1 MELYLIT
8 GFLGAGKT
16 TLLRNFIR
24 LFSQKRVYLII
35 NEFGK
40 AGIDGT
46 LLQELDAA
54 MAEIN
59 NGSIFCSCRLDQF
72 EAVLHQVTEASPDVV
87 LVEASGLSDPTNIQK
102 ILANPDFSGIS
113 YRGSI
118 CLIDACR
125 FCRVVETARMCRKQV
140 AVSSLAL
147 VNKIDLAS
155 EEQRE
160 EVKNLLLEIN
170 PGITIQETSF
180 GNFLPEWMELVQPQP
195 QLDEALASQDI
206 TLQKAC
212 VLFSAE
218 TTLTQLKGFL
228 TLIGEETY
236 RMKGFVQTTEGLYLA
251 DCVSSAIQ
259 LSPYEETVSEEEVGK
274 LVLLA
279 GKGMQLRKSIKQAK
293 AWYGEVIKEVQYG
306 S

>member
-16 TLLRNFIR
+16 TFLRNFVR
-24 LFSQKRVYLII
+24 QFSQKRIYLII
-35 NEFGK
+35 NEFGRT
-40 AGIDGT
+40 GIDGS
-46 LLQELDAA
+46 LLREVDAM

-72 EAVLHQVTEASPDVV
+72 EKVLEEAVTQKPDVI

-102 ILANPDFSGIS
+102 ILSSGDFSSIE

-118 CLIDACR
+118 CLVDACR
-125 FCRVVETARMCRKQV
+125 FQRVVETAHMCRKQV

-147 VNKIDLAS
+147 INKTDLAS
-155 EEQRE
+155 REQIDRIRTQ
-160 EVKNLLLEIN
+160 LLEIN
-170 PGITIQETSF
+170 PGIRMVGTSF
-180 GNFLPEWMELVQPQP
+180 GSFEPQWLSLIQPEPVM
-195 QLDEALASQDI
+195 DGAFATQDL

-212 VLFSAE
+212 VRFTSSV
-218 TTLTQLKGFL
+218 TPVQLRGFL
-228 TLIGEETY
+228 TLLGEETY
-236 RMKGFVQTTEGLYLA
+236 RMKGFIKTCEGVFLA

-259 LSPYEETVSEEEVGK
+259 LTPFAGEVEETEQGK

-279 GKGMQLRKSIKQAK
+279 GKGMQLRKMLKQAK
-293 AWYGEVIKEVQYG
+293 EWYGDTISEVQYG
-306 S
+306 

>member
-16 TLLRNFIR
+16 TFLRNFVR
-24 LFSQKRVYLII
+24 QFSQKRIYLII
-35 NEFGK
+35 NEFGRT
-40 AGIDGT
+40 GIDGS
-46 LLQELDAA
+46 LLREVDAM

-72 EAVLHQVTEASPDVV
+72 EKVLEEAVTQKPDVI

-102 ILANPDFSGIS
+102 ILSSGDFSSIE

-118 CLIDACR
+118 CLVDACQ
-125 FCRVVETARMCRKQV
+125 FQRVVETARMCRKQV

-147 VNKIDLAS
+147 INKTDLAS
-155 EEQRE
+155 REQIDRIRTQ
-160 EVKNLLLEIN
+160 LLEIN
-170 PGITIQETSF
+170 PGIRMVETSF
-180 GNFLPEWMELVQPQP
+180 GSFESQWLSLIQPEPVM
-195 QLDEALASQDI
+195 DEAFATQDL

-212 VLFSAE
+212 VRFTSSV
-218 TTLTQLKGFL
+218 TPVQLRGFL
-228 TLIGEETY
+228 TLLGEETY
-236 RMKGFVQTTEGLYLA
+236 RMKGFIKTCEGVFLA

-259 LSPYEETVSEEEVGK
+259 LTPFAGEVEETEQGK

-279 GKGMQLRKSIKQAK
+279 GKGMQLRKMLKQAK
-293 AWYGEVIKEVQYG
+293 EWYGDTISEVQYG
-306 S
+306 

>member
-16 TLLRNFIR
+16 TFLRNFVR
-24 LFSQKRVYLII
+24 QFSQKRIYLII
-35 NEFGK
+35 NEFGRT
-40 AGIDGT
+40 GIDGS
-46 LLQELDAA
+46 LLREVDAM

-72 EAVLHQVTEASPDVV
+72 EKVLEEAVTQKPDVI

-102 ILANPDFSGIS
+102 ILSSGDFYSIQ

-118 CLIDACR
+118 CLVDACR
-125 FCRVVETARMCRKQV
+125 FQRVVETARMCRKQV

-147 VNKIDLAS
+147 INKTDLAS
-155 EEQRE
+155 REQIDRIRTQ
-160 EVKNLLLEIN
+160 LLEIN
-170 PGITIQETSF
+170 PGIRMVETSF
-180 GNFLPEWMELVQPQP
+180 GSFEPQWLSLIQPEPVM
-195 QLDEALASQDI
+195 DEAFATQDL

-212 VLFSAE
+212 VRFTSSV
-218 TTLTQLKGFL
+218 TPVQLRGFL
-228 TLIGEETY
+228 TLLGEETY
-236 RMKGFVQTTEGLYLA
+236 RMKGFIKTCEGVFLA

-259 LSPYEETVSEEEVGK
+259 LTPFAGEVEETEQGK

-279 GKGMQLRKSIKQAK
+279 GKGMQLRKMLKQAK
-293 AWYGEVIKEVQYG
+293 EWYGDTISEVQYG
-306 S
+306 

>member
-16 TLLRNFIR
+16 TFLRNFVR
-24 LFSQKRVYLII
+24 QFSQKRIYLII
-35 NEFGK
+35 NEFGRT
-40 AGIDGT
+40 GIDGS
-46 LLQELDAA
+46 LLREVDAM

-72 EAVLHQVTEASPDVV
+72 EKVLEEAVTQKPDVI

-102 ILANPDFSGIS
+102 ILSSGDFSSIQ

-118 CLIDACR
+118 CLVDACR
-125 FCRVVETARMCRKQV
+125 FQRVVETARMCRKQV

-147 VNKIDLAS
+147 INKTDLAGR
-155 EEQRE
+155 EQIDRIRTQ
-160 EVKNLLLEIN
+160 LLEIN
-170 PGITIQETSF
+170 PGIRMVETSF
-180 GNFLPEWMELVQPQP
+180 GSFEPQWLSLIQPEPVM
-195 QLDEALASQDI
+195 DEAFATQDL

-212 VLFSAE
+212 VRFTSSV
-218 TTLTQLKGFL
+218 TPVQLRGFL
-228 TLIGEETY
+228 TLLGEETY
-236 RMKGFVQTTEGLYLA
+236 RMKGFIKTCEGVFLA

-259 LSPYEETVSEEEVGK
+259 LTPFAGEVEETEQGK

-279 GKGMQLRKSIKQAK
+279 GKGMQLRKMLKQAK
-293 AWYGEVIKEVQYG
+293 EWYGDTISEVQYG
-306 S
+306 

>member
-16 TLLRNFIR
+16 TFLRNFVR
-24 LFSQKRVYLII
+24 QFSQKRIYLII
-35 NEFGK
+35 NEFGRT
-40 AGIDGT
+40 GIDGS
-46 LLQELDAA
+46 LLREVDAM

-72 EAVLHQVTEASPDVV
+72 EKVLEEAVTQKPDVI

-102 ILANPDFSGIS
+102 ILSSGDFSSIQ

-118 CLIDACR
+118 CLVDACR
-125 FCRVVETARMCRKQV
+125 FQRVVETARMCRKQV

-147 VNKIDLAS
+147 INKTDLAS
-155 EEQRE
+155 REQIDRIRTQ
-160 EVKNLLLEIN
+160 LLEIN
-170 PGITIQETSF
+170 PGIRMVETSF
-180 GNFLPEWMELVQPQP
+180 GSFEPQWLSLIQPEPVM
-195 QLDEALASQDI
+195 DEAFATQDL

-212 VLFSAE
+212 VRFTSSV
-218 TTLTQLKGFL
+218 TPVQLRGFL
-228 TLIGEETY
+228 TLLGEETY
-236 RMKGFVQTTEGLYLA
+236 RMKGFIKTCEGVFLA

-259 LSPYEETVSEEEVGK
+259 LTPFAGEVEETEQGK

-279 GKGMQLRKSIKQAK
+279 GKGMQLRKMLKQAK
-293 AWYGEVIKEVQYG
+293 EWYGDTISEVQYG
-306 S
+306 

>member
-16 TLLRNFIR
+16 TFLRNFVR
-24 LFSQKRVYLII
+24 QFSQKRIYLII
-35 NEFGK
+35 NEFGRT
-40 AGIDGT
+40 GIDGS
-46 LLQELDAA
+46 LLREVDAM

-72 EAVLHQVTEASPDVV
+72 EKVLEEAVKQRPDVI

-102 ILANPDFSGIS
+102 ILSSGDFSSIE

-118 CLIDACR
+118 CLVDACR
-125 FCRVVETARMCRKQV
+125 FQQVVETARMCRKQV

-147 VNKIDLAS
+147 INKTDLAGR
-155 EEQRE
+155 EQIDRIRTQ
-160 EVKNLLLEIN
+160 LLEIN
-170 PGITIQETSF
+170 PGIRMVEISF
-180 GNFLPEWMELVQPQP
+180 GSFESQWLSLIQPEPVM
-195 QLDEALASQDI
+195 DEAFATQDL

-212 VLFSAE
+212 VRFTSSV
-218 TTLTQLKGFL
+218 TPVQLRGFL
-228 TLIGEETY
+228 TLLGEETY
-236 RMKGFVQTTEGLYLA
+236 RMKGFIKTCEGVFLA

-259 LSPYEETVSEEEVGK
+259 LAPFAGEVEETEQGK

-279 GKGMQLRKSIKQAK
+279 GKGMQLRKMLKQAK
-293 AWYGEVIKEVQYG
+293 EWYGDTISEVQYG
-306 S
+306 